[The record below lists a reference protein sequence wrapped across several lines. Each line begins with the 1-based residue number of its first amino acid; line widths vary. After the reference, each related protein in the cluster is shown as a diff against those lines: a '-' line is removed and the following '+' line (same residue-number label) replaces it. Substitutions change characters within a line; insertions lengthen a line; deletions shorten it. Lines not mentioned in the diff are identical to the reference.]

1 MKGWTGHRGRRERWA
16 WSWGRGA
23 VGGVAGLAPREVSGQ
38 SPEVPAHWM
47 PQGPRVGTALL
58 GMPSGCV
65 AGREKGGAQTGQVEW
80 PLVGVWSRLPGDV
93 RTYVVAGQRGLR
105 AASLP

>member
-16 WSWGRGA
+16 WSWGHGT

-58 GMPSGCV
+58 GMPSGV
-65 AGREKGGAQTGQVEW
+65 WLGGRRAELRQGRWSGRW
-80 PLVGVWSRLPGDV
+80 LVSGRVYLG
-93 RTYVVAGQRGLR
+93 T
-105 AASLP
+105 